1 MPQVTISNG
10 IKEPKI
16 VGAPRKSWT
25 MNYTV
30 LCFIMNGQLYAE
42 YKRIGGMLGL
52 PSCSEKLWR
61 RIIDWLEKHITSLA
75 DWTCEQVREQ
85 VRQRGDQESWVTSYD
100 GFYLTRGHYSN
111 NSSATLHDHN
121 TGSIAWYKHRT
132 KCGSHHNWEGTSN
145 GAEADML
152 DDILGEVVKADFTVS
167 EMVTDKDSSMNSIYC
182 RHFPEGTITYC
193 SNHNAKTL
201 HKVLQRIKQNKC
213 QVRILL
219 LRL

>member
-10 IKEPKI
+10 IEEPKI

-52 PSCSEKLWR
+52 PSCSEKQWR
-61 RIIDWLEKHITSLA
+61 RIIEWLEKHITSLA
-75 DWTCEQVREQ
+75 DWTCEQVR
-85 VRQRGDQESWVTSYD
+85 QRGDQESWVTLYD

-111 NSSATLHDHN
+111 NSSASLHDHN

-132 KCGSHHNWEGTSN
+132 KRGSHHNWEGTSN
-145 GAEADML
+145 RAEADMF

-193 SNHNAKTL
+193 SKNNAKTL
-201 HKVLQRIKQNKC
+201 HKDLQRIKQNKC

-219 LRL
+219 